1 MKRKFLYCLGTLLT
15 CQEKFIEKL
24 LGNLRNFG
32 AIMFDKNFTNVTV
45 IIPHKNDSHIIYR
58 ALDSIRAQSY
68 LPKQILVIDDCSEPT
83 HQISLDKIISEY
95 KFTLPVVWVSSFGRG
110 LAAARNTGIFLA
122 ENELLAFLDCDDEW
136 RFDKLALQVN
146 GFDKKYAA
154 IHSWCTDVYS
164 DGSEVF
170 LRPRINYSQK
180 DLVKGFYSVTGSSS
194 SIILTKE
201 LAQKVGGF
209 DENLQS
215 GEDLDMWVRISA
227 YGVLKCID
235 KPLVK
240 VHRRDT
246 GTQQNLGVNPE
257 IKIISYQKM
266 ILSWVEKGIVNKN
279 LARNILAIRLF
290 FVASEFSRFSN
301 KFLAIQFLFRF
312 ISKFCKDYKSKFL
325 LNCFYAIFI
334 IILAKIRFKSEF
346 IRIR

>member
-1 MKRKFLYCLGTLLT
+1 
-15 CQEKFIEKL
+15 
-24 LGNLRNFG
+24 
-32 AIMFDKNFTNVTV
+32 MFDKKYTNVTV

-58 ALDSIRAQSY
+58 AIDSISAQSY
-68 LPKQILVIDDCSEPT
+68 LPKQILVIDDCSDLT

-95 KFTLPVVWVSSFGRG
+95 KLTLPIIWVSSFGRG

-136 RFDKLALQVN
+136 RFDKLSLQVD
-146 GFDKKYAA
+146 GFDEKYAA
-154 IHSWCTDVYS
+154 IHTWCSDVYP

-170 LRPRINYSQK
+170 LQPRMNYSQK

-201 LAQKVGGF
+201 IAQKVGGF
-209 DENLQS
+209 DESLEA

-227 YGVLKCID
+227 YGALKCID

-246 GTQQNLGVNPE
+246 GAQQNLRVNPE

-266 ILSWVEKGIVNKN
+266 VLSWVEKGIVNMN

-290 FVASEFSRFSN
+290 FVTSEFSRFSN
-301 KFLAIQFLFRF
+301 KCMAIQFLFRY
-312 ISKFCKDYKSKFL
+312 ISKFCKIYKAKFL

-334 IILAKIRFKSEF
+334 IILDKIRYKSELM
-346 IRIR
+346 RLK